1 MKKSKIL
8 SLISMLVV
16 IVCMAQFV
24 ACSGMTPSGTN
35 SYTVS
40 IYTLQRSQ
48 HDNGEILN
56 NSLQLKRQ
64 FMVVRS
70 AAFKLDEATDKNSYE
85 IASGDGKVLV
95 YENEVQV
102 IPKSDMTLL
111 IREGQLKTINLYANG
126 TAMTECED
134 TFFLE
139 SYNNLLV
146 NTYEESFDL
155 NQLIFDYMKINAT
168 EFNISATGKWAVDCE
183 FYAHK
188 PVEIIEEDAGSD
200 PLSTGTELEE
210 TEKTYDLTGGK
221 KPFSKGRILIEN
233 GQIVVTTDNRC
244 GIEMIKSFD
253 VSIKVSAPK
262 PVE

>member
-1 MKKSKIL
+1 
-8 SLISMLVV
+8 
-16 IVCMAQFV
+16 MAQFV

-48 HDNGEILN
+48 NDDGEILN

-111 IREGQLKTINLYANG
+111 IREGQQKTLNLYVNG
-126 TAMTECED
+126 VSMTDCED

-155 NQLIFDYMKINAT
+155 NQLIFDYMKINST
-168 EFNISATGKWAVDCE
+168 VFNISATGKWAIDCE

-188 PVEIIEEDAGSD
+188 PVEIVEEDTNTGTE
-200 PLSTGTELEE
+200 PITTGTELEEE

-233 GQIVVTTDNRC
+233 GQIVVTMDNRC
-244 GIEMIKSFD
+244 EIEMIKSFE
-253 VSIKVSAPK
+253 VSIKVSEPK
-262 PVE
+262 PVA